1 MFNKESPDKTI
12 SLIGTLSA
20 RYGDD
25 AVANALVSVEMRA
38 SSIPQ
43 VTALAKQLR
52 TEQLSAWLDSG
63 KSVDDVFELLKL
75 RQDGYKALESPK
87 LDVLDDYIAKF
98 NAEKG
103 GHETILKTFTRG
115 LCGESNL
122 MPFLEVAKL
131 ELGTLGRAMD
141 LEKKL
146 LRQWAHDNLE
156 PVDVMKLLKLDD
168 KAETV
173 FTTVRLKIFEK
184 YLAEFN
190 KKNSTKRETLLGVL
204 TSKFGEAEVATAVVW
219 MTLRGS
225 SRQDW
230 RCSSWRDG

>member
-20 RYGDD
+20 RYG
-25 AVANALVSVEMRA
+25 LRA
-38 SSIPQ
+38 
-43 VTALAKQLR
+43 
-52 TEQLSAWLDSG
+52 EQLSAWLDSG

-75 RQDGYKALESPK
+75 RI
-87 LDVLDDYIAKF
+87 DDYIAKF

-115 LCGESNL
+115 LGGESNL
-122 MPFLEVAKL
+122 VTFLEVAKL

-173 FTTVRLKIFEK
+173 FTTVRHKIFEK

-190 KKNSTKRETLLGVL
+190 KKNPTKRDTLLGVL
-204 TSKFGEAEVATAVVW
+204 TSKFGEAEVATVVVW

>member
-1 MFNKESPDKTI
+1 
-12 SLIGTLSA
+12 
-20 RYGDD
+20 
-25 AVANALVSVEMRA
+25 
-38 SSIPQ
+38 
-43 VTALAKQLR
+43 
-52 TEQLSAWLDSG
+52 
-63 KSVDDVFELLKL
+63 
-75 RQDGYKALESPK
+75 
-87 LDVLDDYIAKF
+87 
-98 NAEKG
+98 
-103 GHETILKTFTRG
+103 
-115 LCGESNL
+115 
-122 MPFLEVAKL
+122 
-131 ELGTLGRAMD
+131 MD

-173 FTTVRLKIFEK
+173 FTTVRHKIFEK

-190 KKNSTKRETLLGVL
+190 KKNPTKRDTLLGVL
-204 TSKFGEAEVATAVVW
+204 TSKFGEAEVATVVVW